1 MENYIEKLDKFPE
14 YKTSFTELEM
24 NLRDSKDMTP
34 EQRKDLEF
42 EKLALAFSTNH
53 DSDAYYGPKISGKKE
68 DGTDFEFPHK
78 SMVSKE
84 ALDYWRERANKTSN
98 PLLKLRYLGL
108 QIEFRPIVG
117 ETAFGKERF
126 DYIDTIITAVE
137 NDIFEHSYEGFMH
150 LNRALKIAI
159 FTKQNIYIEKVK
171 NAYFNY
177 DAKYSTDDTPG
188 LYSQIVNAIK
198 EHPKVFTDDE
208 RTRIVKSINDRY
220 HRLYKSDNYS
230 NLQDC
235 AEVLIDYYG
244 VKDREV
250 SLNIL
255 RQLET
260 KTISMTNILGP
271 MRTQIFLHYINRRY
285 YTLSSKEDQERIS
298 VEIAKIGPDVVN
310 SLKPIEIPL
319 GEDVVQVIEK
329 SNQELV
335 TGTLRERLLKFVG
348 TYWHH
353 KKDDEA
359 NAVQQKTNSILGLIT
374 TITYDQAGRPTTLGQ
389 TSVDKD
395 AVEFFRTFA
404 PIMARVHH
412 PSLLKNIEENVIAKE
427 TSMDIIEHCPAFIPQ
442 NLPIIEKALDAYY
455 ANDYIQFMHLI
466 IPQIEGAIRNYVAIK
481 GESTYSSKNINGGY
495 SFITFEGVL
504 RKQCIV
510 EIENG
515 DLAYHLMAVFT
526 DSHGLNLR
534 NDIMH
539 GMAPIS
545 YFSFPY
551 ADIVFHSLIL
561 TAILLGNNT

>member
-1 MENYIEKLDKFPE
+1 MENYIEELDKFPE
-14 YKTSFTELEM
+14 SKTSFTELEM
-24 NLRDSKDMTP
+24 NLRESKDMTP
-34 EQRKDLEF
+34 EQRKVLEF
-42 EKLALAFSTNH
+42 EKLALAFSTDH
-53 DSDAYYGPKISGKKE
+53 DTGAYYGPKMSGKRK

-117 ETAFGKERF
+117 ENAFGQERF
-126 DYIDTIITAVE
+126 DYIDTIIAAVE
-137 NDIFEHSYEGFMH
+137 NDVFEHSYDGFLH
-150 LNRALKIAI
+150 LNRALKVAI

-171 NAYFNY
+171 TAYFNY

-188 LYSQIVNAIK
+188 LYSQIVDAIR

-208 RTRIVKSINDRY
+208 KTRIEQNVTDRY
-220 HRLYKSDNYS
+220 HRLYKGDNYS
-230 NLQDC
+230 NLKDC
-235 AEVLIDYYG
+235 AEVLVDYYG
-244 VKDREV
+244 VKNREK

-260 KTISMTNILGP
+260 KTISMTDVLGP
-271 MRTQIFLHYINRRY
+271 MRTQIFLHYINQRY
-285 YTLSSKEDQERIS
+285 FTLSSKEDQERIS
-298 VEIAKIGPDVVN
+298 VEIAKIGPEVVN

-319 GEDVVQVIEK
+319 GEDVVQLIEK
-329 SNQELV
+329 SNKELT
-335 TGTLRERLLKFVG
+335 TGTLRERLFKFVG
-348 TYWHH
+348 AYWHH
-353 KKDDEA
+353 KKDDES
-359 NAVQQKTNSILGLIT
+359 NAIQQKTNSILGFIT

-389 TSVDKD
+389 TSDDKD

-412 PSLLKNIEENVIAKE
+412 PSLLKNIEDNVIAKE
-427 TSMDIIEHCPAFIPQ
+427 TVMDIIGHCPAFIPR
-442 NLPIIEKALDAYY
+442 NLPMIEKSLDAYY

-504 RKQCIV
+504 RKKCIV

-551 ADIVFHSLIL
+551 ADIVFHSLML
-561 TAILLGNNT
+561 TAILLK

>member
-1 MENYIEKLDKFPE
+1 MSNYLQELDKFPE
-14 YKTSFTELEM
+14 KKTSFSELELLLHESE
-24 NLRDSKDMTP
+24 NMTS
-34 EQRKDLEF
+34 EQKKNMEF

-53 DSDAYYGPKISGKKE
+53 DTGIYYGPKISGKRE
-68 DGTDFEFPHK
+68 DGTDFEFPHN
-78 SMVSKE
+78 SMISKE

-117 ETAFGKERF
+117 ENAFGQERF
-126 DYIDTIITAVE
+126 DYIDTIIAAVE
-137 NDIFEHSYEGFMH
+137 NDVFEHSYEGFMH
-150 LNRALKIAI
+150 LNRALAIAI

-171 NAYFNY
+171 TAFFNY

-188 LYSQIVNAIK
+188 LYSQIVDAIR

-208 RTRIVKSINDRY
+208 RTRIMKSVNDRY

-230 NLQDC
+230 NLNDC
-235 AEVLIDYYG
+235 AEVLVDYYG
-244 VKDREV
+244 VRDRDK

-255 RQLET
+255 RQLEA
-260 KTISMTNILGP
+260 KTINMTDVLGP
-271 MRTQIFLHYINRRY
+271 MRTQIFLHRINQRY
-285 YTLSSKEDQERIS
+285 FTLSSKEDQERIS
-298 VEIAKIGPDVVN
+298 IEIAQIGPDVVN
-310 SLKPIEIPL
+310 SLKSIEIPL
-319 GEDVVQVIEK
+319 GEDVIQLIEK
-329 SNQELV
+329 SNKELT
-335 TGTLRERLLKFVG
+335 TGTLNERLLKFLG

-353 KKDDEA
+353 KSEDKS
-359 NAVQQKTNSILGLIT
+359 NAAQQKANSILGLVT
-374 TITYDQAGRPTTLGQ
+374 TITYDQSGRPTTLGQ
-389 TSVDKD
+389 TSDDKD

-412 PSLLKNIEENVIAKE
+412 PSLLKNIEENVIAKD
-427 TSMDIIEHCPAFIPQ
+427 TAMDIIEHCPAFIPQ
-442 NLPIIEKALDAYY
+442 NAPIIETALDAYY
-455 ANDYIQFMHLI
+455 ATDYIQFMHLI

-481 GESTYSSKNINGGY
+481 GESTYSCKNINGGY

-504 RKQCIV
+504 RKKCIM
-510 EIENG
+510 EIEDG

-561 TAILLGNNT
+561 TAIMLTK